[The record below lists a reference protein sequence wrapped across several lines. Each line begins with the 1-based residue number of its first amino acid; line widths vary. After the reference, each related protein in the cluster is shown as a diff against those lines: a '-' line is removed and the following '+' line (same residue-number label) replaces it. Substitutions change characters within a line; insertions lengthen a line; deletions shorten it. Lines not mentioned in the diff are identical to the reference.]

1 MAAIEG
7 GVKSLSMKK
16 CEWKIKGL
24 YPVSADDAVDVING
38 CQDESGYIS
47 AKAVVDASR
56 SERAIL
62 HPCFEWNDGTA
73 AEKWR
78 EQQARVMIKNLVVVE
93 VKDDRR
99 CEVKGTLYY
108 IFKFRRS
115 EEVYTAAGNRW
126 GTVASGMEVACQ
138 TAMMGDNHPDWKGIN
153 YVKRSSDGKWIKV
166 TGDGYDYGFVDVGLN
181 QGSTPSTISMYG
193 TW

>member
-1 MAAIEG
+1 MAYYYMGINMSGKSFPVYKEWPRQNNPTKIGTIYAREAFAFHEG
-7 GVKSLSMKK
+7 LEDGSAELWFRDSSGKLVQGFIYDWAGSELTE
-16 CEWKIKGL
+16 CID
-24 YPVSADDAVDVING
+24 YPYTTDDDI
-38 CQDESGYIS
+38 
-47 AKAVVDASR
+47 
-56 SERAIL
+56 
-62 HPCFEWNDGTA
+62 DG
-73 AEKWR
+73 
-78 EQQARVMIKNLVVVE
+78 
-93 VKDDRR
+93 
-99 CEVKGTLYY
+99 KGTLYY

>member
-1 MAAIEG
+1 
-7 GVKSLSMKK
+7 MKK

-99 CEVKGTLYY
+99 CEVSKAFVHV
-108 IFKFRRS
+108 ISDS
-115 EEVYTAAGNRW
+115 ENRGYKQTEIAICDANDREYVLESAKRKLAAFQEKYNQL
-126 GTVASGMEVACQ
+126 VELASVMTE
-138 TAMMGDNHPDWKGIN
+138 
-153 YVKRSSDGKWIKV
+153 
-166 TGDGYDYGFVDVGLN
+166 
-181 QGSTPSTISMYG
+181 ISKLLK
-193 TW
+193 